1 MYKELSDIDGLE
13 TDNPIHRE
21 DVGAH
26 SRRVAS
32 LLNTESA
39 FHDLSERER
48 LVVTLAAYLHD
59 IGKGPKSRWKDGVQ
73 KVDDTHP
80 IKSLPMLKRILCEE
94 IGDLSNREI
103 RQIVTLVVYDDLVG
117 DIIAHERN
125 EEQMQKNNKDKI

>member
-1 MYKELSDIDGLE
+1 
-13 TDNPIHRE
+13 
-21 DVGAH
+21 
-26 SRRVAS
+26 RRVAS

-80 IKSLPMLKRILCEE
+80 IKLNKRITK
-94 IGDLSNREI
+94 R
-103 RQIVTLVVYDDLVG
+103 
-117 DIIAHERN
+117 
-125 EEQMQKNNKDKI
+125 KDS